1 MVGAL
6 QPLDVTHIED
16 KTRVTIE
23 TPPPAQEESSNR
35 NPEPLRLADPLPG
48 EQGLYALLDGT
59 LQRIPGEITNFRT
72 APVHGLTAIVKNARS
87 GTRLKAPLE
96 FVVRSSPET
105 TAAEYVLMHLFT
117 KRNRREFRTLLG
129 GTSVMQQGP
138 ERMTVPFEAR
148 RIAADVYHL
157 KILAVPKG
165 EYGFVAPGLLFK
177 ASATGSFVTYTFGV
191 D

>member
-1 MVGAL
+1 MVAAL
-6 QPLDVTHIED
+6 HPLDVKHIED

-23 TPPPAQEESSNR
+23 VPAPARDDSSNS
-35 NPEPLRLADPLPG
+35 NPEPARSGALLPE
-48 EQGLYALLDGT
+48 EQGVYALSQGS

-72 APVHGLTAIVKNARS
+72 APVHGLTAIMKNARS
-87 GTRLKAPLE
+87 GTRLKVPLE
-96 FVVRSSPET
+96 FVIRCPPET

-117 KRNRREFRTLLG
+117 KRDRREFRTLLG

-138 ERMTVPFEAR
+138 ERMTVPFETH
-148 RIAADVYHL
+148 RIAPDIYYL

-165 EYGFVAPGLLFK
+165 EYGFVAPGLVFK